1 MTKNQQTLGQIMFM
15 NLMMGRVIV
24 PASVFKELIPD
35 IKPEEV
41 KEFWNMIPES
51 PPFPNLKEPVSLQ
64 CPHPK
69 NLMFWLFFNCGI
81 SNSLSFNAKAINEPA
96 IAVELTNQE
105 EALLACLEDADVD
118 AYVRALCY
126 YRTLHPHQSNWIK
139 YDENE
144 IFKLAGLK
152 PEKKKEVYK
161 KIREKYP
168 DLIEFRVMGKNT
180 PISCFKLNITGEE
193 ES

>member
-1 MTKNQQTLGQIMFM
+1 MFM

-24 PASVFKELIPD
+24 PASVFKEMIPN
-35 IKPEEV
+35 ITTEEV

-51 PPFPNLKEPVSLQ
+51 PPFPDLMQQGAILQ

-81 SNSLSFNAKAINEPA
+81 ANSLSFSTKATREPA
-96 IAVELTNQE
+96 IVIELTNQE
-105 EALLACLEDADVD
+105 EALLACLEDADVG
-118 AYVRALCY
+118 AYVRALCN
-126 YRTLHPHQSNWIK
+126 YRTLHPHHSNWIK
-139 YDENE
+139 YDEDE
-144 IFKLAGLK
+144 IFKLAELR

-180 PISCFKLNITGEE
+180 PISCFKLNITGGEE
-193 ES
+193 T